1 MIEYEKDYFETKLD
15 NGNTL
20 AIEDFLDGA
29 IDIFEIPFEYRT
41 EEMYERLRGYFSSV
55 KGTEDDFVEVNRA
68 LFERQML
75 NDIVKCAQSKED
87 FKATD
92 EKMQELKKGL
102 KSNHE
107 ALEKFLGVKLS
118 SLNPAEIEEQMEET
132 ISQMPEEE
140 LEKFYDKYAFSVE
153 RNISH
158 ILTVSTGHISKK
170 TRDLLTRAA
179 HGETYF
185 PVAVYEKGK
194 CGFYLYVPDEMDDTL
209 PVELKHLL
217 QITKSL
223 GCEILCLDSD
233 GSVLPNMEHYNW

>member
-1 MIEYEKDYFETKLD
+1 
-15 NGNTL
+15 
-20 AIEDFLDGA
+20 
-29 IDIFEIPFEYRT
+29 
-41 EEMYERLRGYFSSV
+41 
-55 KGTEDDFVEVNRA
+55 
-68 LFERQML
+68 
-75 NDIVKCAQSKED
+75 
-87 FKATD
+87 
-92 EKMQELKKGL
+92 MQELKKGL

-107 ALEKFLGVKLS
+107 ALENFLGVKLS
-118 SLNPAEIEEQMEET
+118 FLNPAEIEEQMEET

-158 ILTVSTGHISKK
+158 ILTVSTGHIYKK